1 MDKKLLRVRETP
13 TVAIPL
19 KHGGKEPL
27 FCIGKFAI
35 AEYSD
40 GTTHKIMTLQ
50 ESGVMTDSGIFVEI
64 DNSYTVMPD
73 DEIQQVSWQTLNNL
87 EVFETSTKRFKRVA
101 LFKKDP

>member
-19 KHGGKEPL
+19 KHGGDEPL

-40 GTTHKIMTLQ
+40 GSKHKVLTTQDCGIVTDGAIFIQVDDSYVTLP
-50 ESGVMTDSGIFVEI
+50 E
-64 DNSYTVMPD
+64 
-73 DEIQQVSWQTLNNL
+73 DEIRQVSWQSFNSFD
-87 EVFETSTKRFKRVA
+87 VFETSERKFKRISLVKNS
-101 LFKKDP
+101 L